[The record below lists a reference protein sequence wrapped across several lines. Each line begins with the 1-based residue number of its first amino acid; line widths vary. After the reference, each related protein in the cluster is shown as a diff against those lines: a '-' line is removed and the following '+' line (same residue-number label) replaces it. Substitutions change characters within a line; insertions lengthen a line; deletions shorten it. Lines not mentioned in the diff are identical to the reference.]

1 MKNSIN
7 QEWISFIPH
16 RISHKDKRKEY
27 PMKRVYGLMLFCFSC
42 GMVTLL
48 FIPVTLTTLI
58 FIIACL
64 IVGYNLFC
72 C

>member
-1 MKNSIN
+1 
-7 QEWISFIPH
+7 
-16 RISHKDKRKEY
+16 
-27 PMKRVYGLMLFCFSC
+27 MKRVYGLMLFSFSC

-48 FIPVTLTTLI
+48 FLPVTLTTLI
-58 FIIACL
+58 FIVACL

>member
-1 MKNSIN
+1 
-7 QEWISFIPH
+7 
-16 RISHKDKRKEY
+16 
-27 PMKRVYGLMLFCFSC
+27 MKRVYGLMLFSYSC

-48 FIPVTLTTLI
+48 LLPVTLTTLI
-58 FIIACL
+58 FIVACL

>member
-1 MKNSIN
+1 
-7 QEWISFIPH
+7 
-16 RISHKDKRKEY
+16 
-27 PMKRVYGLMLFCFSC
+27 MKRVYGLMLFCFRC
-42 GMVTLL
+42 GMAALL

>member
-1 MKNSIN
+1 
-7 QEWISFIPH
+7 
-16 RISHKDKRKEY
+16 
-27 PMKRVYGLMLFCFSC
+27 MKRVYGLMLFCFSC
-42 GMVTLL
+42 GMAALL